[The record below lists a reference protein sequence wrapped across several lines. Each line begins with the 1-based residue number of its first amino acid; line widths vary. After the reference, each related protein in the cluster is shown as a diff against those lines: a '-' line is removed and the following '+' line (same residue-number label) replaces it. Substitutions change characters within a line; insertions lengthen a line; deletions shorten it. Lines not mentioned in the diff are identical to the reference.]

1 MMDRI
6 RGSGASNDAAREP
19 TLQPLTSLARRRLL
33 EFMLGSPALASMA
46 ALSAWW
52 PSAAGARPELAI
64 PETAQKSLDIFQIKA
79 AAQRTLDLQAWHFIV
94 NGADDGKTMSAN
106 RRAFDDWQIRVRRLV
121 DVSHIDTRVE
131 LFGESLRSPI
141 ILAPVG
147 GQRTLHAG
155 GELASARG
163 AAGREHLMICST
175 VSSYSIGEIAAVAGG
190 PLWFQLYVSKNRPFT
205 RHLIR
210 SAEQAG
216 CRVLVVTIDGPTL
229 GNREAERWFRARSST
244 GRVPMGNFDN
254 YDGPKGIGDPSM
266 NWELIAWL
274 RESTQMKIVLKG
286 IVTRE
291 DAELSVHH
299 GVDGIIVS
307 NHGGRQEESGRGTLE
322 SLPEVLDGVDGEIP
336 VLIDGGI
343 RRGTDIFKA
352 LALGA
357 DAICIGRPYLWG
369 LGAFGEQGVT
379 RVLALLRSELKRIM
393 QFAGTTSL
401 AAIGSEYLVTR
412 RGGEGGE
419 GVGLL

>member
-1 MMDRI
+1 MDRI

-33 EFMLGSPALASMA
+33 EFMLGSPALASVA

-131 LFGESLRSPI
+131 LFGETLRSPI

-163 AAGREHLMICST
+163 AAGGEHLMICST

-229 GNREAERWFRARSST
+229 GNREAERWFRARSSR

-291 DAELSVHH
+291 DAELSVRH

-401 AAIGSEYLVTR
+401 AAIGPEYLVTR